1 MNVDPTVDPTDDEDA
16 CFAAASAGD
25 ADALDRLLARY
36 LPQLHAFVRSR
47 LGSLRQREESGDVVQ
62 SVCRQLM
69 ASRQTFEFQGEAPFR
84 AWLFTAALNKIRE
97 KHRFHHLEKRHPG
110 RVADGVDPQQLA
122 AGDRA
127 TPSQEAAGN
136 ELADHLAQA
145 IASLPEEH
153 REVITLVRT
162 VGLPHRVVA
171 EMMGRSEGAV
181 RQLLGRALTGVAAE
195 LRRRGVPLPGD
206 DTSS

>member
-1 MNVDPTVDPTDDEDA
+1 MNVDPADSEDA
-16 CFAAASAGD
+16 WFAAASAGD
-25 ADALDRLLARY
+25 ADALERLLARY
-36 LPQLHAFVRSR
+36 LPQLHAFVKSR
-47 LGSLRQREESGDVVQ
+47 IGSLRQHEESGDVVQ

-97 KHRFHHLEKRHPG
+97 KHRYHHLDKRDPG
-110 RVADGVDPQQLA
+110 RLA
-122 AGDRA
+122 AGIDPHELSGHDLA
-127 TPSQEAAGN
+127 TPSQEAVGN
-136 ELADHLAQA
+136 ELQAHLAA
-145 IASLPEEH
+145 ALAALPAEH
-153 REVITLVRT
+153 REVITLTRT

-206 DTSS
+206 ELP

>member
-1 MNVDPTVDPTDDEDA
+1 MNVDPTDAEDTW
-16 CFAAASAGD
+16 FAAASAGD
-25 ADALDRLLARY
+25 PDALDRLLAHY

-47 LGSLRQREESGDVVQ
+47 LGNLRQREESGDVVQ
-62 SVCRQLM
+62 SVCRQLV
-69 ASRQTFEFQGEAPFR
+69 ASRQTFEFRGEAPFR
-84 AWLFTAALNKIRE
+84 AWLFTTALNKIRE
-97 KHRFHHLEKRHPG
+97 KHRFHHLDKRDPG
-110 RVADGVDPQQLA
+110 RVAHGLDPNDLPGA
-122 AGDRA
+122 DLA

-136 ELADHLAQA
+136 ELADHLALA
-145 IASLPEEH
+145 VASLPAEQ

-195 LRRRGVPLPGD
+195 LRRRGLPLPGD
-206 DTSS
+206 DAF

>member
-1 MNVDPTVDPTDDEDA
+1 MNVEPTDPEDA
-16 CFAAASAGD
+16 WFAAASAGD
-25 ADALDRLLARY
+25 ADALDRLLAQY

-69 ASRQTFEFQGEAPFR
+69 ASRQTFEFRGEAPFR

-97 KHRFHHLEKRHPG
+97 KHRFHHLDKRDPG
-110 RVADGVDPQQLA
+110 RVAHGLDPHELPGA
-122 AGDRA
+122 ELA
-127 TPSQEAAGN
+127 TPSQEAVGN
-136 ELADHLAQA
+136 ELADHLAKA

-153 REVITLVRT
+153 REVIALVRT

-206 DTSS
+206 DAF

>member
-1 MNVDPTVDPTDDEDA
+1 MTVDPTDDEDA
-16 CFAAASAGD
+16 WFAAARAGD

-47 LGSLRQREESGDVVQ
+47 LGNLRQREESGDVVQ

-69 ASRQTFEFQGEAPFR
+69 ASRHTFEFQGEAPFR

-97 KHRFHHLEKRHPG
+97 KHRFHHLEKRDPG
-110 RVADGVDPQQLA
+110 RIAPGVDPHDLPGAQL
-122 AGDRA
+122 A
-127 TPSQEAAGN
+127 TPSQEAAGH
-136 ELADHLAQA
+136 ELQHHLAA
-145 IASLPEEH
+145 ALATLPAEH
-153 REVITLVRT
+153 REVITLART

-181 RQLLGRALTGVAAE
+181 RQLLGRALAGVAAE

-206 DTSS
+206 EAP

>member
-1 MNVDPTVDPTDDEDA
+1 MTVDPTDDEDA
-16 CFAAASAGD
+16 WFAAARAGD

-69 ASRQTFEFQGEAPFR
+69 ASRHTFEFQGEAPFR

-97 KHRFHHLEKRHPG
+97 KHRFHHLDKRDPG
-110 RVADGVDPQQLA
+110 RVAHGVDPHDLPGAQL
-122 AGDRA
+122 A
-127 TPSQEAAGN
+127 TPSQEAAGH
-136 ELADHLAQA
+136 ELQDHLAA
-145 IASLPEEH
+145 ALAALPAEH
-153 REVITLVRT
+153 REVITLART

-181 RQLLGRALTGVAAE
+181 RQLLGRALAGVAAE

-206 DTSS
+206 EAP